1 MYLAPNGWARTNGD
15 RNSFSL
21 EEAAWLAEPFLERI
35 YGWRKGWDLNP
46 RYGFPY
52 A

>member
-1 MYLAPNGWARTNGD
+1 MDKESDIIPTTLIP
-15 RNSFSL
+15 
-21 EEAAWLAEPFLERI
+21 
-35 YGWRKGWDLNP
+35 WRKGWDLNP